1 MHELAWIN
9 IGSEDLDLLNRF
21 FNLEQ
26 ELLGTQFEFDY
37 QVEKARVHYANKE
50 LGLALYILESLM
62 VFEDEIDPQKLKN
75 AAILTAH
82 IAADLSDSEL
92 AISFMDQ
99 ATSYKTKSLDEFM
112 LLELQNYIETK
123 NGSPRLTEPEFN
135 ELDTPTT
142 LSLDNY
148 PNPFNPTTN
157 IIFAIPSDSHVELVV
172 FDVLGRKVAELVNEF
187 RNQGTHTISFDAS
200 SLSSGIYLY
209 QLTVGNQITTKQMTL
224 IK

>member
-9 IGSEDLDLLNRF
+9 IGSKDLNLLNRF

-26 ELLGTQFEFDY
+26 DLLGTQFEFDY
-37 QVEKARVHYANKE
+37 QVEKARVYYANKE
-50 LGLALYILESLM
+50 MDLALDLLKSVME
-62 VFEDEIDPQKLKN
+62 FEDEIDPQKLKN

-82 IAADLSDSEL
+82 IAADLGDSEL
-92 AISFMDQ
+92 AISFMDK
-99 ATSYKTKSLDEFM
+99 AVSYKTKSLDEFM

-123 NGSPRLTEPEFN
+123 DGSTRLTEPGLN

-157 IIFAIPSDSHVELVV
+157 IKFEVPNDSHVELVV

-187 RNQGTHTISFDAS
+187 RTQGTHTISFDAS